1 MTINDFISTISVYQ
15 GTKTDGKT
23 YGVGLTASKA
33 GCCGYGKMCKLFI
46 VATNKSDNNINVNI
60 VI

>member
-1 MTINDFISTISVYQ
+1 MTIHDFISTISVYQ

-33 GCCGYGKMCKLFI
+33 GCCGYGKICNLFI
-46 VATNKSDNNINVNI
+46 VATNKSD
-60 VI
+60 VII